1 MHISDWSSY
10 VCSSD
15 LPGESQHSVEP
26 ALDPAS
32 LHVLLGHPLVAAEL
46 LAQCADDVLGDT
58 SGLQRVD
65 ALAVVVDRL
74 AVALVVAQL
83 LADGFPLTPERAL
96 APLPVDALPEAFGV
110 LPPQLALALGRAP
123 CRERSRSYV

>member
-1 MHISDWSSY
+1 MRISDWSSD

-15 LPGESQHSVEP
+15 LAQHSVEP

-83 LADGFPLTPERAL
+83 LADGFHLTAEQVLAL
-96 APLPVDALPEAFGV
+96 LLVEALTDVVGDLLA
-110 LPPQLALALGRAP
+110 QLALGDGTLGP
-123 CRERSRSYV
+123 PGDG

>member
-83 LADGFPLTPERAL
+83 LADGFHLTAEQ
-96 APLPVDALPEAFGV
+96 V
-110 LPPQLALALGRAP
+110 LALLLVEALTDVVGDLLA
-123 CRERSRSYV
+123 RSEEHTSELQSLM

>member
-1 MHISDWSSY
+1 MRISDWSSD

-15 LPGESQHSVEP
+15 LAQHSVEP

-83 LADGFPLTPERAL
+83 LADGFHLTAEQVPAL
-96 APLPVDALPEAFGV
+96 LLVEAFMDVVGD
-110 LPPQLALALGRAP
+110 LLAQLHIGDGLIGPAADEDDTLHAG
-123 CRERSRSYV
+123 

>member
-15 LPGESQHSVEP
+15 LPGEAQHSVEP

-74 AVALVVAQL
+74 AVALVVAPL
-83 LADGFPLTPERAL
+83 LADGFHLKI
-96 APLPVDALPEAFGV
+96 
-110 LPPQLALALGRAP
+110 GRAS
-123 CRERSRSYV
+123 CRERVCQYV